1 MAPDNGPWMDAK
13 QVAEFV
19 PPMAP
24 KTDTVS
30 ESEREMLGAHARL
43 QIPLTHSRDLRRAA
57 DILRGVAN
65 ELDLLSRET
74 VLSEYRIL
82 LRAKLEIVGQAN
94 QKMKEPTKGR
104 SP

>member
-1 MAPDNGPWMDAK
+1 MPDEGPWMSPQ
-13 QVAEFV
+13 QVAQFT

-30 ESEREMLGAHARL
+30 EDERETLGAYARL
-43 QIPLTHSRDLRRAA
+43 QIPLSHSRDLRTFA

-74 VLSEYRIL
+74 VTPEFRIL
-82 LRAKLEIVGQAN
+82 LRAKCEIVGQAN
-94 QKMKEPTKGR
+94 LKMKPYTKAR